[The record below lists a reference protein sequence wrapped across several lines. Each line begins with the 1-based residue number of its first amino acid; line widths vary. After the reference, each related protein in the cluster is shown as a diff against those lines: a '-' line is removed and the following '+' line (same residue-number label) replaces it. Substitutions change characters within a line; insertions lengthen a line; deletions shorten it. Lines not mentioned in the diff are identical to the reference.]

1 MASDY
6 QDKNIEFANRIL
18 NHRDELSKQ
27 EVSEWL
33 ASRENRK
40 LLDEMAGITRT
51 LEKREYNRMKSPEW
65 KSLRKNIYKQQIHIR
80 FRWMSVA
87 AIVACSIGLGM
98 WFWLHTPEIQMTDSQ
113 QLMTEIRPG
122 TSRAELI
129 LAGGESIA
137 LQGINTRIETKSIT
151 GIVND
156 SADGLNYSRAA
167 ILNDQLKS
175 EYNILRV
182 PVGGFYKL
190 ELSDGSKVWLNAA
203 SELKF
208 PVRFTGNKR
217 EVYLKG
223 EGYFEVAHDAQ
234 HQFVVHLKNSEVKV
248 LGTVFNINAYEDETQ
263 IYTTLT
269 EGSVAFYSRQQ
280 QQQIILKPGMQ
291 SAMNVKTGET
301 SVEEVDPSINSAWVD
316 GRFVFRSM
324 NLETIMRQLQ
334 RWYDF
339 EVFYQN
345 SEIKEYNFR
354 GVIQRDMN
362 IERVLNMIE
371 RATDVRYS
379 IKGRTVTLRK

>member
-40 LLDEMAGITRT
+40 LLDEMAGITHT

-167 ILNDQLKS
+167 ILDDQLKS

-234 HQFVVHLKNSEVKV
+234 HQFVVHLKNSEVTV
-248 LGTVFNINAYEDETQ
+248 LGTKFNVSAYEEEEN
-263 IYTTLT
+263 IYTTLE
-269 EGSVAFYSRQQ
+269 EGAVSFYSELNK
-280 QQQIILKPGMQ
+280 QQITLQPGMQ
-291 SAMNVKTGET
+291 SAMNNITGFTEL
-301 SVEEVDPSINSAWVD
+301 SEVDPSVYTSWVD
-316 GRFVFRSM
+316 GSFVFHSLR
-324 NLETIMRQLQ
+324 LEMIMRQLQ

-339 EVFYQN
+339 EIFYQN
-345 SEIKEYNFR
+345 PEVKEYTFR
-354 GVIQRDMN
+354 GVVNRDMN
-362 IERVLNMIE
+362 IERVLKMIE
-371 RATDVRYS
+371 RATDVHFR
-379 IKGRTVTLRK
+379 IEQKTVVVSK